1 MNARWT
7 GKFKT
12 RRTWWGATRF
22 VLEWRDP
29 ETGEEFWED
38 LDKDGLHCLEF
49 QFTGHLR
56 SIAQLADALADKEKP
71 DGFDHDD
78 YLEEFHQTLAK
89 GVELLNQYFRR
100 SKQ

>member
-1 MNARWT
+1 MNHRWT

-22 VLEWRDP
+22 VLLWRDP
-29 ETGEEFWED
+29 ETMDEFWED

-56 SIAQLADALADKEKP
+56 SIAQLVEALGEKERS
-71 DGFDHDD
+71 DD
-78 YLEEFHQTLAK
+78 QDT
-89 GVELLNQYFRR
+89 
-100 SKQ
+100 